1 MWLPNEHACFFTFN
15 SASFIITRTYIAKSK
30 WKMFLNPY
38 ITKRESKRWAY
49 VIFVL
54 SQSFFVWAVKKKMLN
69 CILLHELSSFFL
81 FGQVHKQSR
90 VWFIWQ
96 RVCTIH
102 FFHYRLNNAS
112 QFYLYF
118 EICNGFMFVSE
129 SCLHS
134 HSSFWQVFC
143 IQFSSI
149 PKLDDDD
156 DRNLIKVKESNWE
169 NVSAWKTYTENKMR
183 EEKKHESAHDECRI
197 FAISGH
203 LKSTLLNF
211 KGNFKL
217 FLIIK

>member
-1 MWLPNEHACFFTFN
+1 MWFLSWANRFLFEQSKKHVELHFT
-15 SASFIITRTYIAKSK
+15 
-30 WKMFLNPY
+30 P
-38 ITKRESKRWAY
+38 WAR
-49 VIFVL
+49 
-54 SQSFFVWAVKKKMLN
+54 
-69 CILLHELSSFFL
+69 SFFL

-156 DRNLIKVKESNWE
+156 DDDRNLIKVKESNWE

-183 EEKKHESAHDECRI
+183 EEEKTRVHMMNAGYLQ
-197 FAISGH
+197 FQAIWKVLCSI
-203 LKSTLLNF
+203 LKGISNYFWL
-211 KGNFKL
+211 
-217 FLIIK
+217 

>member
-1 MWLPNEHACFFTFN
+1 MEN
-15 SASFIITRTYIAKSK
+15 
-30 WKMFLNPY
+30 
-38 ITKRESKRWAY
+38 
-49 VIFVL
+49 VL
-54 SQSFFVWAVKKKMLN
+54 EPIYNKEGIKTLSICDFCLEPIVFCLSSQKNMLN

-134 HSSFWQVFC
+134 NSSFWQVFC

-149 PKLDDDD
+149 PKLDDDDD